1 MTDHTIWEEYYE
13 PFDSSEYMDN
23 LGHKTI
29 HQLIIEKKIINEL
42 EEKIKDQNFSYR
54 TKEQRLSYQRLLKR
68 LELDYCVTTG
78 KVNDKQKEIN
88 NPNRHK
94 NGDGFRFNY
103 IKENRYK
110 IENKQKIFDLID
122 TLIENQ
128 KTYNPNEKIQ
138 CECGGCYSKCNFARH
153 LETKK
158 HLNYLTNLTE

>member
-1 MTDHTIWEEYYE
+1 MTDQTIWEEYYE
-13 PFDSSEYMDN
+13 PFDSNEYMDN

-68 LELDYCVTTG
+68 LELDYPIKNTT
-78 KVNDKQKEIN
+78 DKEKKIN

-94 NGDGFRFNY
+94 NGDGFRFNC

-110 IENKQKIFDLID
+110 IKNKQKIFDLID

-128 KTYNPNEKIQ
+128 KTYNPNEKIE
-138 CECGGCYSKCNFARH
+138 CECGGCFIKKHFARH